1 MKKFLVFILAII
13 MVLSCTACAT
23 EKSTTNNSTTSTPS
37 TTEQN
42 NTTEPNKSDS
52 PIGEVSLNTGN
63 VDEQLISF
71 LENEYKY
78 ADKNYVFSPLSF
90 KYAVTLATYG
100 ANGQTQAELLAAMG
114 YKNMEENTQWIKN
127 FNKFVDEFAKTA
139 QEELEFEQKWNS
151 QATDVKRKLIVGNSI
166 WHNTDQKGTIK
177 DNYMD
182 YAKENFNANA
192 FNVKGSELTDKINE
206 WVDKMTNGLIPK
218 LFSTT
223 QEDRNTILINTLYL
237 KSPWRNEFSENFVIR
252 DFHGKESTK
261 ETEFMQ
267 ATVRYSYYN
276 DKDSTVVELPLEG
289 GLTCAFV
296 MGNSSNLSQKL
307 EKANGQR
314 MNLLVPK
321 FEIETALENKEL
333 VAFLKGK
340 GVNIA
345 FDKQNADFSNLIDG
359 TEIHIEDIVQKA
371 KFIANDKGVEAAA
384 VTAIMMDVN
393 ESIDVEKTI
402 DVTFDK
408 PFKFFVY
415 TSEGREML
423 FCGNYCNVE

>member
-1 MKKFLVFILAII
+1 MKKILALLLAII
-13 MVLSCTACAT
+13 MVLTCAACAA
-23 EKSTTNNSTTSTPS
+23 KDPIDNPTTNEPSTSTPS
-37 TTEQN
+37 TN
-42 NTTEPNKSDS
+42 EPNAGDG
-52 PIGEVSLNTGN
+52 PVGEVDLNTGN
-63 VDEQLISF
+63 IDGQLISF

-90 KYAVTLATYG
+90 KYAITLATYG
-100 ANGQTQAELLAAMG
+100 ASGQTQSELLAAMG
-114 YKNMEENTQWIKN
+114 YKDMDENTKWIQD
-127 FNKFVDEFAKTA
+127 FNKFVNDFAQSA
-139 QEELEFEQKWNS
+139 QKDLEFEQKWND
-151 QATDVKRKLIVGNSI
+151 QATEVKRKLMVGNSI
-166 WHNTDQKGTIK
+166 WHNIDQKGTIK
-177 DNYMD
+177 DSYMD
-182 YAKENFNANA
+182 YAKKNFNADA
-192 FNVKGSELTDKINE
+192 FNVKGSELANEINA

-218 LFSTT
+218 LFNTP
-223 QEDRNTILINTLYL
+223 QDERNTILINTLYL

-267 ATVRYSYYN
+267 ATARYSYYN